1 MNSDNLSQDEI
12 DEYEEQLEQMDSKA
26 LLAGIHSELI
36 QIRMLLQDGS
46 KTDSEPTEAVYECKT
61 CGQEIVKSE
70 LEAHAIEQ
78 HKAPAN
84 MPVETLGTRK

>member
-46 KTDSEPTEAVYECKT
+46 KTDSEPTEQLYECHF
-61 CGQEIVKSE
+61 CGEQYPRSEIES
-70 LEAHAIEQ
+70 HAVES
-78 HKAPAN
+78 HKAPQN
-84 MPVETLGTRK
+84 LPLEELGKRV

>member
-1 MNSDNLSQDEI
+1 MDTLSQDEI

-46 KTDSEPTEAVYECKT
+46 KTDSEPTEQLYECSF
-61 CGQEIVKSE
+61 CGETYPASD
-70 LEAHAIEQ
+70 LESHAVET
-78 HKAPAN
+78 HKAPTGL
-84 MPVETLGTRK
+84 PIGDLGTPA

>member
-36 QIRMLLQDGS
+36 QIRMLLQDGTQ
-46 KTDSEPTEAVYECKT
+46 TDSEPTEAVYECKT
-61 CGQEIVKSE
+61 CGQEVVKSE
-70 LEAHAIEQ
+70 LETHAIEQ
-78 HKAPAN
+78 HKAPAG
-84 MPVETLGTRK
+84 MATDQLGERI

>member
-1 MNSDNLSQDEI
+1 MNSDTLSQDEI
-12 DEYEEQLEQMDSKA
+12 DEYEEQLAQMDSKA

-46 KTDSEPTEAVYECKT
+46 KTDSEPTEKLYECQF
-61 CGQEIVKSE
+61 CGETHPADE
-70 LEAHAIEQ
+70 LESHAVDS

-84 MPVETLGTRK
+84 LPLEELGTPV